1 MQVSRKL
8 FQYCIDIFFDI
19 GNLAALASVVT
30 AGAIAFW
37 VSVFLVSPDHPYIG
51 GSVFTLAQVMAIFG
65 AFGVAAAF
73 SSYHDCEL
81 KLQLRRAGVLHLVSA
96 LGFTLWGL
104 IFPISTYE
112 NVWARYENTLL
123 ILNGGAIF
131 MGMVGFSWGTMMWVG
146 QLPKLLALGSNRTSC
161 PEIDSRSNEC

>member
-1 MQVSRKL
+1 MKVTRKL
-8 FQYCIDIFFDI
+8 IQYCSDLFFNI

-37 VSVFLVSPDHPYIG
+37 ISVFLVSPDHPYID

-73 SSYHDCEL
+73 SNHHDCEL

-112 NVWARYENTLL
+112 NIWTRYESILL
-123 ILNGGAIF
+123 VLNSGAIF
-131 MGMVGFSWGTMMWVG
+131 IGMMGFSWGTMMWVG
-146 QLPKLLALGSNRTSC
+146 QLPKLLELGSNRS
-161 PEIDSRSNEC
+161 

>member
-1 MQVSRKL
+1 MKVLREL
-8 FQYCIDIFFDI
+8 FQYCIDLFFNV
-19 GNLAALASVVT
+19 GNLAALASVVP

-37 VSVFLVSPDHPYIG
+37 ISVFLVSPDHPYIG

-73 SSYHDCEL
+73 SNYHDCEL

-104 IFPISTYE
+104 IFPISTYDTI
-112 NVWARYENTLL
+112 WTRYENILL

-131 MGMVGFSWGTMMWVG
+131 IGMMGFSWGTMVWVG
-146 QLPKLLALGSNRTSC
+146 QLPKLLALGNNRS
-161 PEIDSRSNEC
+161 